1 MQLLSSC
8 GNLDSRSRNG
18 ARRGEHNRAKH
29 GDEEVEIEVKMRG
42 RGHSGGWASSLTL
55 AIFAVSVIGLGSP
68 TGAQAQ
74 ASPAWP
80 QCGQNPQYTGVP
92 AVTGQALQESS
103 RTRFSRQPGGQ
114 FTNSTRARSGL
125 GPDQSLRD
133 NRGPDQVCGER
144 LDGRPRRQY
153 RLQRNPTEAFQS
165 TERRKSQLAYGKGFN
180 SRRGRQKPLKSGASC
195 YQNATKLDLGE
206 G

>member
-29 GDEEVEIEVKMRG
+29 GDEEVEIEVKMRE

-68 TGAQAQ
+68 TGAQAR

-80 QCGQNPQYTGVP
+80 PCGQNPRYTGVP
-92 AVTGQALQESS
+92 AVTGQALQEKLSDQI
-103 RTRFSRQPGGQ
+103 FSAAGGTICQ
-114 FTNSTRARSGL
+114 
-125 GPDQSLRD
+125 
-133 NRGPDQVCGER
+133 
-144 LDGRPRRQY
+144 LD
-153 RLQRNPTEAFQS
+153 QS
-165 TERRKSQLAYGKGFN
+165 TEWSWPRINPFGTTVDPTKFVASGLTADPAGNVDYTQSNLKLSSPWNGENLNLLTAKGFN
-180 SRRGRQKPLKSGASC
+180 SRRGR
-195 YQNATKLDLGE
+195 
-206 G
+206 